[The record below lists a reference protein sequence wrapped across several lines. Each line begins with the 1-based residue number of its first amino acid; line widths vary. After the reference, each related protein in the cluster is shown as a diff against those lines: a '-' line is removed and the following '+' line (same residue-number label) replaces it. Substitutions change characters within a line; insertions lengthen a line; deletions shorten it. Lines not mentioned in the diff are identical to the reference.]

1 MWQNVINNL
10 PTQVERFFMVVGGAV
25 GAFVNWAV
33 GGHCDL
39 FIWLL
44 VFVVADYFTGFVS
57 ALIRHELSSS
67 IGFKG
72 FVKKAVIILICL
84 LFHGIDQLTGQDWIG
99 SFVIAAFCINELIS
113 ILENVERAGFGSI
126 LPTSSRNLLFIVKE
140 QHELTIKNREGEAN
154 D

>member
-10 PTQVERFFMVVGGAV
+10 PTQIERFFMVVGGAV
-25 GAFVNWAV
+25 GAFVNWVV
-33 GGHCDL
+33 GDHCDL

-44 VFVVADYFTGFVS
+44 VFVVADYVTGVVS
-57 ALIRHELSSS
+57 AGIRHELSSS

-72 FVKKAVIILICL
+72 FVKKSVIVLICL

-126 LPTSSRNLLFIVKE
+126 LPASIRNLLFIVKE
-140 QHELTIKNREGEAN
+140 QHELTIKKREGEA
-154 D
+154 